1 MEYVTLTDFKIN
13 EYTNTLDY
21 LTPQGELLI
30 YDSNDK
36 KQFKDSY
43 QIPVMAVHNFLPIS
57 PDGYICSNSS
67 TIKPLLFFSKKDNK
81 VEEFN
86 YTLPEHI
93 LTTSYGIS
101 SVPYYMYGDTIMF
114 RESFSGN
121 IYSLDTTNY
130 TLKERFVWDFM
141 NHQFDLSLIPE
152 GKNAIEIFKLSRE
165 ISMNY
170 ASQFAP
176 PAEND
181 KYIIMP
187 FYYKNNG
194 WVLIYNKEKKEVK
207 AFSKFKE
214 GIQLDRGIISDN
226 ALYVLTDPSILN
238 LFTNLS
244 VLDIKNQNIVANIN
258 KDEDNLVVLKY
269 TFK

>member
-1 MEYVTLTDFKIN
+1 MKNNLTTKLLFSICIFTLINCTSKNNLKENGGIKVDLDSKETTSIFDIFSKIEVIPLETKKEALIVYNPVINSFNIKNDTLFVHCGKSQDVTLFNLANGSFIARLIFLGNGPGEYVTLTDFKIN
-13 EYTNTLDY
+13 EYTNTLDF

-67 TIKPLLFFSKKDNK
+67 TIKPLLFFSKKD
-81 VEEFN
+81 
-86 YTLPEHI
+86 
-93 LTTSYGIS
+93 
-101 SVPYYMYGDTIMF
+101 
-114 RESFSGN
+114 
-121 IYSLDTTNY
+121 
-130 TLKERFVWDFM
+130 
-141 NHQFDLSLIPE
+141 
-152 GKNAIEIFKLSRE
+152 
-165 ISMNY
+165 
-170 ASQFAP
+170 
-176 PAEND
+176 
-181 KYIIMP
+181 
-187 FYYKNNG
+187 
-194 WVLIYNKEKKEVK
+194 NKEKKEVK